1 MGSRGGR
8 SRTTAKGSAAPGS
21 GGYRAG
27 LLQRRRGQ
35 REHETGR
42 FGCGCGHHEVIGN
55 SLGFDSVSMPKISE
69 KLFTAVTEGG
79 GCGFLHVRTCGQGTS
94 ARAPNFRELP
104 SNRGC
109 RCCSVGLIS
118 RKVTSRSYGTC
129 SVRTTWMH
137 AAPAARSTSVAAVWQ
152 LKSYPG

>member
-27 LLQRRRGQ
+27 LLQRRRGL
-35 REHETGR
+35 RGHETGR

-55 SLGFDSVSMPKISE
+55 SLGLTQFPCPRSVRSSSR
-69 KLFTAVTEGG
+69 LSRRAVVVVFSTFAHADKRRRPE
-79 GCGFLHVRTCGQGTS
+79 HQ
-94 ARAPNFRELP
+94 NFRELP
-104 SNRGC
+104 SNSGC